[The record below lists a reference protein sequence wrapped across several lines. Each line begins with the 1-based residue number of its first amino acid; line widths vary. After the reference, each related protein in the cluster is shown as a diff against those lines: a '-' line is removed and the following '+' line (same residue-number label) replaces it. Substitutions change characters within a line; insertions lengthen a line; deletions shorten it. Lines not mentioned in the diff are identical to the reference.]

1 MAIDLPKANVLQSVL
16 RLSILF
22 QVSDSQLKLTM
33 TQPTVKINL
42 CTGDGNSWEMSSLDA
57 VVLICNLPAQGA
69 KHLPA
74 QGAKHQPAQGAKQ
87 AGKFRQDWPYS

>member
-1 MAIDLPKANVLQSVL
+1 MVIDLPKANVMQSVL

-22 QVSDSQLKLTM
+22 RVSDSQLKLTM

-42 CTGDGNSWEMSSLDA
+42 CTGDGNSWEVSSFDA
-57 VVLICNLPAQGA
+57 VVLICN
-69 KHLPA
+69 LPA

-87 AGKFRQDWPYS
+87 AGKFRQDWPCS